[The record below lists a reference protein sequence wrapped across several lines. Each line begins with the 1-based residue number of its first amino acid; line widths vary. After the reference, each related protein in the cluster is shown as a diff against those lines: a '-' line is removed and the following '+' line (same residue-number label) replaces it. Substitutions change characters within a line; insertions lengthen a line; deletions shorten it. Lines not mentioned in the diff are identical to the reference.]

1 MEKKEKMKIILIG
14 MQGSG
19 KGTYAKLLNEI
30 YHLEHISIGDILRNE
45 VNKKS
50 KIGLQIDEIL
60 KKGELV
66 DDKIILDLL
75 ENKLKNNFVL
85 DGFPRTI
92 KQARELEKITKIDKV
107 FYITL
112 KDETAIKRLTTRIQ
126 CEKCGAI
133 YGNRKKPLNDNICD
147 ICGSKLIK
155 RPDDNEESI
164 KKRLE
169 IFHKETKPLID
180 FYIKKKILI
189 KIVGEKTI
197 DKVFSKIEEYLNK

>member
-1 MEKKEKMKIILIG
+1 MKIVLIG
-14 MQGSG
+14 SAGSG
-19 KGTYAKLLNEI
+19 KGTYAQLLSERYN
-30 YHLEHISIGDILRNE
+30 LKHISIGDLLRNE

-50 KIGLQIDEIL
+50 IIGLKIDETL

-66 DDKIILDLL
+66 DDNIILDLL
-75 ENKLKNNFVL
+75 KDKLKNNFVL

-92 KQARELEKITKIDKV
+92 KQARELEKITKIDSV
-107 FYITL
+107 FYVTL

-133 YGNRKKPLNDNICD
+133 YGNYKKPLKDNICD

-155 RPDDNEESI
+155 RYDDNEKSI
-164 KKRLE
+164 KTRLK
-169 IFHKETKPLID
+169 IFHKETKPLIE
-180 FYIKKKILI
+180 FYKKKKILI
-189 KIVGEKTI
+189 EINGNNTI

>member
-1 MEKKEKMKIILIG
+1 

-30 YHLEHISIGDILRNE
+30 YHLEHISVGDILRNE
-45 VNKKS
+45 VNQKS
-50 KIGLQIDEIL
+50 KIGLKIDEIL

-75 ENKLKNNFVL
+75 KNKLKNNFVL

-92 KQARELEKITKIDKV
+92 TQAEELEKITKIDKV

-112 KDETAIKRLTTRIQ
+112 KDKTAIKRLTTRIQ

-133 YGNRKKPLNDNICD
+133 YGNRKKPLKDNICD
-147 ICGSKLIK
+147 ICGNKLIK
-155 RPDDNEESI
+155 RDDDNEESI

-189 KIVGEKTI
+189 KIDGEKTI